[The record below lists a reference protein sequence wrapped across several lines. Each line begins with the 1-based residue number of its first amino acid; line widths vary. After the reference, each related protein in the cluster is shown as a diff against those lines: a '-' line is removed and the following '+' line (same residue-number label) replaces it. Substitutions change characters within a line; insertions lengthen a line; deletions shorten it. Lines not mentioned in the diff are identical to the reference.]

1 MTSRRNAFT
10 LIELMI
16 VVVII
21 GLLAA
26 IAIPKF
32 ANTKGKAN
40 ATALKT
46 DLRNLATA
54 EEAYFYSNN
63 RYSNNLDTLNFRPS
77 PGVIITI
84 VEADGKGWSASVT
97 HPQSYPLKCAL
108 FMSGAAPLPPATS
121 EGIIACI

>member
-10 LIELMI
+10 LIELMV

-26 IAIPKF
+26 IALPKF

-40 ATALKT
+40 ATALRT

-54 EEAYFYSNN
+54 QESYFYSNG
-63 RYSNNLDTLNFRPS
+63 RYTTSIDSLNFRSS
-77 PGVIITI
+77 PGVVITL
-84 VEADGKGWSASVT
+84 VEGDAKGWSASLT
-97 HPQSYPLKCAL
+97 HPLAYPLKCAL
-108 FMSGAAPLPPATS
+108 FMAGASPLAPATS
-121 EGIIACI
+121 EGQIACQ